1 MKDREEAAKES
12 GWEAACRR
20 QELDSGV
27 SLVRET
33 ETEGEGREERGW
45 RNGYIYVED

>member
-27 SLVRET
+27 SLVREM
-33 ETEGEGREERGW
+33 ETERGKEGRREGGE
-45 RNGYIYVED
+45 VDTSM